1 MKPDGKFNILFSS
14 PSNNTTNTLS
24 ILWMQEKK
32 KKNTRNNNNPTW
44 ATRGLPLVGGAGL
57 CMALLTF
64 IILVSTGIANVS
76 QL

>member
-1 MKPDGKFNILFSS
+1 MENSTYFLAVQA
-14 PSNNTTNTLS
+14 TTQQTPF
-24 ILWMQEKK
+24 QFCGCKK
-32 KKNTRNNNNPTW
+32 QKKYTRNNNNPTW

-64 IILVSTGIANVS
+64 IILVSTGIANVF